1 MCTDGDG
8 VGGWKGQIDG
18 DGGEGGEGKSK
29 GVCITELL
37 ASRV

>member
-8 VGGWKGQIDG
+8 VGGWKGRIDG
-18 DGGEGGEGKSK
+18 DGVEGGEGKSK